1 MRTYPDIGSM
11 ASPHV
16 DSNTAL
22 DIPLALDS
30 KKTSRQWEES
40 AESKRGK
47 AVPSVDDEITRNGE
61 IKLKMDPPESS
72 LTLLQNSNQAMGSS
86 RPPNSLF
93 PHTSHWYNGMTDPR
107 ALSEYDYLSCFMGA
121 TNAVS
126 AANPYPMAFQPR
138 STPLEDAN
146 LQQKIGTS
154 APSSSSSSA
163 PFLYSQSSNPSAL
176 SSCAPYTPAYVSPP
190 MQQPP
195 SQTSPVI
202 SPPALMPNV
211 YQSNNRD
218 YETQRKAAAM
228 AVALAAHQQTP
239 QVQQQTQ
246 VGTGHHPQQF
256 SQRRK
261 RRVLFSQVQV
271 MELEKRFKQQKYLT
285 APEREHLAQ
294 LINLTPTQVKIWFQ
308 NHRYKCKRAFKEK
321 EEISVILPQ
330 SSINSASH
338 ENKDDDILS
347 SRSSPNDMNST
358 KGDIQATSEL
368 LQSLSDE
375 GRFSLTSEPKEH
387 FSAFELTISPHD
399 TKFFPGSAPPYSGYG
414 GQTMFL
420 SSPRDPPRECENGCS
435 DICRSYFNHCI
446 SDCDSSKRLATS
458 IFSSNINPE
467 TLTSTTDY
475 PPHST
480 NSKPAF
486 EGYQRAPAEETAVP
500 SKHAF
505 GVEMRD
511 NEYAMRNMDF
521 Y

>member
-1 MRTYPDIGSM
+1 MRTHPD
-11 ASPHV
+11 V
-16 DSNTAL
+16 

-30 KKTSRQWEES
+30 KKADKQWEES
-40 AESKRGK
+40 AVSKQGK
-47 AVPSVDDEITRNGE
+47 VVSLIGDGIASSTKN
-61 IKLKMDPPESS
+61 KLKMDPSESS

-86 RPPNSLF
+86 QPPTSLF
-93 PHTSHWYNGMTDPR
+93 PHTSQWYNGVADPR

-126 AANPYPMAFQPR
+126 ATNPYPMAFQPR
-138 STPLEDAN
+138 SAPLEEAN
-146 LQQKIGTS
+146 LQQKIGLS
-154 APSSSSSSA
+154 MPSSSSSI
-163 PFLYSQSSNPSAL
+163 PFLYSQSSNASAL
-176 SSCAPYTPAYVSPP
+176 SSCAPYTPAYISPP
-190 MQQPP
+190 IQQQP

-202 SPPALMPNV
+202 SPPALVPNV
-211 YQSNNRD
+211 HQSTNRD
-218 YETQRKAAAM
+218 YETQRKATAM
-228 AVALAAHQQTP
+228 AVALTAHQQTH
-239 QVQQQTQ
+239 QSQQQAQ
-246 VGTGHHPQQF
+246 VSTGHHPQQF

-294 LINLTPTQVKIWFQ
+294 MINLTPTQVKIWFQ

-321 EEISVILPQ
+321 EDGSATLPQ
-330 SSINSASH
+330 SSINSVSH
-338 ENKDDDILS
+338 ESKDDDILS
-347 SRSSPNDMNST
+347 GRSSPNDMNST
-358 KGDIQATSEL
+358 KGDIQATSEM

-375 GRFSLTSEPKEH
+375 GRFSLTSEPKGR
-387 FSAFELTISPHD
+387 FSAFELAIPPPD
-399 TKFFPGSAPPYSGYG
+399 TKFFPGSAPPYSGYS

-446 SDCDSSKRLATS
+446 PDCDSSKRLATS
-458 IFSSNINPE
+458 IFSSNTNPE
-467 TLTSTTDY
+467 ALTSTTDY

-480 NSKPAF
+480 NSKPVF
-486 EGYQRAPAEETAVP
+486 EGYQRTPTEEAAVP
-500 SKHAF
+500 LKRAF